1 MLCSV
6 FKMDYSNTKQV
17 HRKAMILAQDA
28 YVSQLKGD
36 EATALSLYEAAFEL
50 EREAALSLVSDESK
64 EPTRSVLFRSAA
76 SLAVKCKKF
85 REAEK
90 MVAFGLAGNPPE
102 EIANELRDLYEDVNF
117 FRHLE
122 LKDTELDSSEFLLS
136 FSGNEVGFGKIN
148 SREFL
153 NRYEAIEKL
162 TYRTAERTLKI
173 SYRSGSKVEENIKN
187 LFEPFFSVP
196 LAASFAVVIK
206 LGKQTNQT
214 EMFEDKKIQEKVID
228 EMIDCVEL
236 INKADY
242 VALKAKINDEKYYE
256 NFVSL
261 TKVLAPDGDRIRQT
275 GFTIVRNGEQKGV
288 TLKRKQETFKEE
300 ITKIKADK
308 NESENQQTPDFL
320 RLTGI
325 LKIANAKQNII
336 QIVPP
341 KDAQPFKH
349 NIKVSEGLSDV
360 VKMYFDEIVEVGL
373 IKKDSKTYELK
384 EIDKV

>member
-1 MLCSV
+1 
-6 FKMDYSNTKQV
+6 MDYSNTQQV

-28 YVSQLKGD
+28 YVSLSQGD
-36 EATALSLYEAAFEL
+36 EATALHLYEAAFEL
-50 EREAALSLVSDESK
+50 EREAALSLVSEESK

-90 MVAFGLAGNPPE
+90 MFALGLAGNPPD
-102 EIANELRDLYEDVNF
+102 EIANELRDLYEDINF

-136 FSGNEVGFGKIN
+136 FSGNEVGFGTIN

-162 TYRTAERTLKI
+162 TYRTAERKLKI
-173 SYRSGSKVEENIKN
+173 AYRSGSKIADNIKH

-196 LAASFAVVIK
+196 KAASFAVVIK

-214 EMFEDKKIQEKVID
+214 EMFDDKNIQEEVID
-228 EMIDCVEL
+228 EIFECVEL
-236 INKADY
+236 VNRADY
-242 VALKAKINDEKYYE
+242 VGLKAKINDENYYE

-275 GFTIVRNGEQKGV
+275 GFTIIRNGKQKGV
-288 TLKRKQETFKEE
+288 ALQRKQETFKEE
-300 ITKIKADK
+300 IIKIRANK
-308 NESENQQTPDFL
+308 NEIESQHVEDFIK
-320 RLTGI
+320 LTGT
-325 LKIANAKQNII
+325 LKIANAKLNTI
-336 QIVPP
+336 QIVAP
-341 KDAQPFKH
+341 KGDEPFKH

-360 VKMYFDEIVEVGL
+360 VKMYFDEVVEVGL
-373 IKKDSKTYELK
+373 VKKDSKTYELK

>member
-1 MLCSV
+1 
-6 FKMDYSNTKQV
+6 MDYTNTKQV

-28 YVSQLKGD
+28 YVAQSQGD

-50 EREAALSLVSDESK
+50 EKEAALMLISDEAK

-85 REAEK
+85 RDAEK
-90 MVAFGLAGNPPE
+90 MVALGLAGNPPE

-122 LKDTELDSSEFLLS
+122 LKNTELDSSEFLLS

-162 TYRTAERTLKI
+162 TYRTAERTLNI
-173 SYRSGSKVEENIKN
+173 SYRSGSKIEENIKN

-196 LAASFAVVIK
+196 MAASFAVVIK

-242 VALKAKINDEKYYE
+242 TGLKAKINDENYYE

-261 TKVLAPDGDRIRQT
+261 TKILAPDGDRIRQT
-275 GFTIVRNGEQKGV
+275 GFTIVRNGEQKGII
-288 TLKRKQETFKEE
+288 LKRKQETFKEE
-300 ITKIKADK
+300 ITKIKAEK
-308 NESENQQTPDFL
+308 LEIETLESADFV
-320 RLTGI
+320 RLTGT

-336 QIVPP
+336 QIVPLEG
-341 KDAQPFKH
+341 AESFKH
-349 NIKVSEGLSDV
+349 KIKVSDGLSDV
-360 VKMYFDEIVEVGL
+360 VKMHFDDVVEVVL
-373 IKKDSKTYELK
+373 VKRDAKNYELK
-384 EIDKV
+384 EIDKA